1 MNLVDKVFEISELF
15 MEKRQHVVI
24 DYQRIGEISNTIKNE
39 QKIIFPIP
47 DVDSILKGIV
57 LELVAAS
64 VNYCYWYGRHD
75 VRPGN
80 ASSTRM
86 YELLMESFS
95 NFDYN
100 SQISYESS
108 ISSFFSLLSEN
119 RFPMLQERA
128 QHLNELKKDGLNFCH
143 LVDLSNKQ
151 NTFEILFKTLIGL
164 FPGFASDIFL
174 KRASLFFLQ
183 LNRRFGWFEK
193 ELQNFF
199 APADYQIPKMLHHY
213 KVIYYSD
220 ELKNMINN
228 HQLIPKNS
236 LYECEIRASTILS
249 IKGICELTEWSV
261 VDVDTY
267 FFLKRHEAKSP
278 FHLCI
283 TTDY

>member
-1 MNLVDKVFEISELF
+1 MNLVDHVFEIAELF
-15 MEKRQHVVI
+15 MKKRQHVVI
-24 DYQRIGEISNTIKNE
+24 DYQRIGEISNIIKNE
-39 QKIIFPIP
+39 QKTIFPIP
-47 DVDSILKGIV
+47 DVDNVLKGIV

-75 VRPGN
+75 IRPGN
-80 ASSTRM
+80 ASSTIM
-86 YELLMESFS
+86 YELLLESFS
-95 NFDYN
+95 NFDN
-100 SQISYESS
+100 SRVSYENS
-108 ISSFFSLLSEN
+108 ISQFISLLSTN

-128 QHLNELKKDGLNFCH
+128 QHLNELKKDGFNFCSI
-143 LVDLSNKQ
+143 VDSIDKEDV
-151 NTFEILFKTLIGL
+151 FEILFKTLIRL

-249 IKGICELTEWSV
+249 IKGICELTKWNV
-261 VDVDTY
+261 ADVDTY
-267 FFLKRHEAKSP
+267 FFLKRHETKNP